1 MSLLAKMTLAQG
13 TGLDGG
19 EPDPGRGGGGN
30 PFTVTRP
37 ALPEHMA
44 RAGAAAAR
52 FGGSYAVAAG
62 AGMGVCAAVGINP
75 MTDLLVVG
83 ACALH
88 GGQRLAEGYA
98 WHRRGGRTAMRR
110 RRKYQGEATPLE
122 VHRDLSPAAARK
134 KMARLAPGLDPA
146 RAAVSL
152 GVTAHRPVQHV
163 AVSRAETIMVI
174 GVPQT
179 IKTALMS
186 HMLIDAPGAVLATSS
201 RADQYRHTVALRE
214 HAGPVHVLDADG
226 YGPGTT
232 FAWDPVDGCA
242 DPDVA
247 MRRAGTLMHASPR
260 DHSGKDA
267 WHEARGAALLRWA
280 LHAGDLA
287 RGNMYDVRR
296 WVQHPEDELF
306 MKTLRGE
313 NAAPG
318 WADSLGSL
326 LLAGGDFL
334 NSAVSSAD
342 IALQWMES
350 PQLAAVAC
358 PRRGQGLD
366 LAAFFRAPRP
376 GTIYLI
382 GSERPYGSLTPYFTT
397 FATEFLEQARI
408 AAERSGGRLPVPA
421 TIVADE
427 AATTARLDFERWCA
441 VTAGY
446 NITVVAGLQT
456 VSQLSAWGSSD
467 VQETILSLFSTKLIA
482 GGATSNSELER
493 LSALCGESD
502 TWTKVPGGKT
512 WGKERVFP
520 IERIRLLP
528 QFHALV
534 VHRNAKPV
542 QIEVARVWE
551 RPDYSPV
558 TIADS
563 PEQPVPDIT
572 PARSN
577 SDDNSPARDAA

>member
-1 MSLLAKMTLAQG
+1 MSLLAKMTLAEG

-19 EPDPGRGGGGN
+19 EPVPGGEKN

-44 RAGAAAAR
+44 RAGAAVAR
-52 FGGSYAVAAG
+52 FGGGYAAAVGAG
-62 AGMGVCAAVGINP
+62 AGLCAVAGLNP

-88 GGQRLAEGYA
+88 GGQRVIEGYT
-98 WHRRGGRTAMRR
+98 WHRRGGSAAMRR
-110 RRKYQGEATPLE
+110 RRKYQGEANPLE
-122 VHRDLSPAAARK
+122 VRRALSPQAARR
-134 KMARLAPGLDPA
+134 KMARLAPALDPA

-152 GVTAHRPVQHV
+152 GVTAHRPAQRV

-186 HMLIDAPGAVLATSS
+186 HVLIDAPGAVLATSS
-201 RADQYRHTVALRE
+201 RADQYRHTAALRE
-214 HAGPVHVLDADG
+214 QAGPVHVLDADG

-232 FAWDPVDGCA
+232 FSWDPVDGCA

-280 LHAGDLA
+280 LHAADLA
-287 RGNMYDVRR
+287 RGNMYDARR

-366 LAAFFRAPRP
+366 LAAFLRSPRP

-397 FATEFLEQARI
+397 FATEFLEQARV
-408 AAERSGGRLPVPA
+408 AAERAGGRLPVPA
-421 TIVADE
+421 TVVADE

-456 VSQLSAWGSSD
+456 VSQLSAWGSAE
-467 VQETILSLFSTKLIA
+467 VQETILSLFSTKMIA
-482 GGATSNSELER
+482 GGATSPGELER
-493 LSALCGESD
+493 LSVICGERD
-502 TWTKVPGGKT
+502 TWRKVPGGKS
-512 WGKERVFP
+512 WEKERVFP
-520 IERIRLLP
+520 AERIRLLP

-542 QIEVARVWE
+542 QIEVSRVWE
-551 RPDYSPV
+551 RADYAPV
-558 TIADS
+558 TISDA
-563 PEQPVPDIT
+563 PEQPVPGIT
-572 PARSN
+572 PARSTP
-577 SDDNSPARDAA
+577 DDNSPARDAA